1 MKKYEDLI
9 SELKEIISRMEDNE
23 TTLEESINL
32 YEKGTVLIKLCEKRL
47 TEAEVRISQLSGDG
61 ETAFND
67 TGAV

>member
-61 ETAFND
+61 DTAFND